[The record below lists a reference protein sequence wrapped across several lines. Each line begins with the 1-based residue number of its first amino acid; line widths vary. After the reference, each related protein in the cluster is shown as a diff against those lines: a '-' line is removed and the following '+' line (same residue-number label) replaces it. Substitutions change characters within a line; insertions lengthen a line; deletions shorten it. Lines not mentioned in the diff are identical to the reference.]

1 MSRPI
6 VGVVSVFAVNAT
18 WKDFLWPF
26 LVLKSDTV
34 KPLSV

>member
-6 VGVVSVFAVNAT
+6 IGVVSVFAIIAS

-26 LVLKSDTV
+26 LVLKADS
-34 KPLSV
+34 